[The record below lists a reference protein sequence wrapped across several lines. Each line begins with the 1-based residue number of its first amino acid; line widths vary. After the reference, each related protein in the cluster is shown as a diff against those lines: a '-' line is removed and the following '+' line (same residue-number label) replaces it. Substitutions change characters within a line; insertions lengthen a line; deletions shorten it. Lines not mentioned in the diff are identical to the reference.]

1 MINFREELQK
11 YQERIKDEDIVI
23 KEEVNYK
30 NIEDNIEAINKEL
43 SYIIL
48 NANNINNNS
57 EENFEEIKDDF
68 EKLRESFEDVED
80 NIEKIEISNKDILIF
95 LQDKWWGTI
104 EKQNSE
110 ILFLKREIKTLK
122 ERENRFQKALM
133 KILDSIEWIN
143 KYMKVFTNDSVE
155 NTVNAS
161 MKVVN
166 KELSTI
172 NISTIGVVGELFD
185 ENIHN
190 CIDTIADENREQY
203 EIFEVVKKGYMFKG
217 QVLRTAQVIVVSN
230 EEE

>member
-11 YQERIKDEDIVI
+11 CQERIKNEDIVI

-30 NIEDNIEAINKEL
+30 NVEDNIE
-43 SYIIL
+43 
-48 NANNINNNS
+48 
-57 EENFEEIKDDF
+57 
-68 EKLRESFEDVED
+68 KLRDGFEDVED
-80 NIEKIEISNKDILIF
+80 NIEKLKISNEEILLF
-95 LQDKWWGTI
+95 LKDKWWGTI

-110 ILFLKREIKTLK
+110 ILYLKREIKILK
-122 ERENRFQKALM
+122 DRENRFRKALM

-143 KYMKVFTNDSVE
+143 KYLKVFTNDSVE
-155 NTVNAS
+155 NTINTS
-161 MKVVN
+161 MKVIK
-166 KELSTI
+166 KELSGI

-190 CIDTIADENREQY
+190 CIDTIADENREQH
-203 EIFEVVKKGYMFKG
+203 EIFEVIRKGYMFKG